1 MSTVTLTTVGPDV
14 SAEDYLSVIER
25 DGGVIVENLLEPDLL
40 RRLNTE
46 LDGYIATHPPGSRS
60 DEELWQVF
68 HGKKTIRFCGL
79 AAKSPAFIEVL
90 LHPTLKAFAD
100 HYLLPNCGSYWL
112 NTSQT
117 MIIGGGE
124 PAQMLHRDEANWPH
138 LPWSG
143 PELTV
148 SSLFALNDFTE
159 ENGATLVA
167 PGSHRWQDPGREARP
182 EELTQAVMPAG
193 SVLLYTGK
201 VMHGAGANRTPDTW
215 RRGMHVSFVLGW
227 LRPEEHHS
235 LAVPL
240 EVARQLPEQAQ
251 HLLGYRSYHPHPSV
265 FGGRLGLV
273 NFDDAAL
280 MVAQSQR

>member
-1 MSTVTLTTVGPDV
+1 MSKVTLTTVGPDV
-14 SAEDYLSVIER
+14 SVEAYLSAVER
-25 DGGVIVENLLEPDLL
+25 DGGVIIENLLEPDLL

-68 HGKKTIRFCGL
+68 HGQKTIRFCGL
-79 AAKSPAFIEVL
+79 AAKSKAFIEVL
-90 LHPTLKAFAD
+90 LHPGLKAFAD

-117 MIIGGGE
+117 MIVGGGE

-138 LPWSG
+138 FPWPG

-148 SSLFALNDFTE
+148 SSMFALNDFTA

-167 PGSHRWQDPGREARP
+167 PGSHHWQDPEREARP
-182 EELTQAVMPAG
+182 EELAQAVMPAG

-201 VMHGAGANRTPDTW
+201 VIHGAGANRTPDTW
-215 RRGMHVSFVLGW
+215 RRGMHVGFVLGW

-235 LAVPL
+235 LAVPF
-240 EVARQLPEQAQ
+240 EVARQLPERAQ
-251 HLLGYRSYHPHPSV
+251 HLLGYRSYHPQPSA

-273 NFDDAAL
+273 DFEDAAL
-280 MVAQSQR
+280 VAAQS